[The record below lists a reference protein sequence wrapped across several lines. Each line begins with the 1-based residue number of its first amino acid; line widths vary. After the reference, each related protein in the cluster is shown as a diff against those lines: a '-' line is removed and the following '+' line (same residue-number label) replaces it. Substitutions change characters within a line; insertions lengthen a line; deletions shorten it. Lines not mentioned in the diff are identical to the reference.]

1 MQSIKTLAG
10 TDVSAL
16 TLAVARWRDG
26 AIAEREFS
34 NDAAGHRE
42 LIAWLGK
49 LARVCLEATGVYHLQ
64 LALALFHAGIEV
76 MVINPLVAKDFA
88 ASLVRR
94 SKTDRVDAL
103 SLLEYVR
110 RMEYRSWEPPSDA
123 VLELRELSRRLTEL
137 IHQSVDEKNRL
148 HAKTTAAIST
158 AVIRD
163 VQQHLKQL
171 STRIKSLESAAYDVV
186 KSDEALKAMY
196 GLIITGRGIG
206 RRSAILLLGELAV
219 LDRTMTT
226 RQIVAHAGL
235 DPRVYES
242 GTSVQKATRIS
253 RRGNARIRAI
263 LYMNALTAI
272 RHDKG
277 ARTFYAR
284 LIARG
289 KKPKQA
295 LVAVMRKLLHGL
307 WIALQRGVAFD
318 NDVLFA
324 ASLAQAESSDS
335 AVAAPQPELGQDHP
349 QGRSE
354 AKERPR
360 PLDRGRAQA
369 TRSRERR
376 SETA

>member
-1 MQSIKTLAG
+1 MQSIRTLAG
-10 TDVSAL
+10 IDVSAS
-16 TLAVARWRDG
+16 TLAAGRWRDG
-26 AIAEREFS
+26 AIAERRFT
-34 NDAAGHRE
+34 NDAPGHRE

-49 LARVCLEATGVYHLQ
+49 QTRVCLEATGVYHLQ
-64 LALALFHAGIEV
+64 LALALSAAGIEV

-88 ASLVRR
+88 ASLARR
-94 SKTDRVDAL
+94 SKTDRVDAM

-110 RMEYRSWEPPSDA
+110 RMEFRRWEPPTQA

-137 IHQSVDEKNRL
+137 VHQSVDEKNRL
-148 HAKTTAAIST
+148 HAKTTAAISP
-158 AVIRD
+158 AVISD
-163 VQQHLKQL
+163 VEQHLEQL
-171 STRIKSLESAAYDVV
+171 STRIQALESAAYDLV
-186 KSDEALKAMY
+186 KSDEELKAMY

-242 GTSVQKATRIS
+242 GTSVQKAVRIS

-263 LYMNALTAI
+263 LYMNALSAI
-272 RHDKG
+272 THDQG

-284 LIARG
+284 LLARG
-289 KKPKQA
+289 KRPMQA
-295 LVAVMRKLLHGL
+295 LVAVMRKLLHGV
-307 WIALQRGVAFD
+307 WIALQRRVAFD
-318 NDVLFA
+318 NEVLFA

-335 AVAAPQPELGQDHP
+335 AVAANQPKLGQDHP
-349 QGRSE
+349 EGRSE
-354 AKERPR
+354 AEERPR

-369 TRSRERR
+369 TRSPRRR
-376 SETA
+376 SKTA